1 MALVVDQPKGSLAG
15 SNIMETK
22 AHYIIVGAFI
32 IVAFLCGFGFI
43 LWGVSSNTDS
53 NDIPFDIL
61 FNKSVAG
68 LSVANPVLF
77 NGVRVGKVTAIILSQ
92 DKPEEIRVRIRVR
105 KDTPVREDSKAKL
118 LPIGITG
125 QSQVFISGGTATSP
139 LLKPL
144 FKGNIPLIKTVP
156 SPIDEL
162 INALPEML
170 NTGKKLLA
178 DLRKIV
184 DHQNRESIKEFLT
197 NIASFSDVLVKSE
210 KDVRIALDNIRKASA
225 QTEKAMVSTENTAN
239 SLNTYVAN
247 ELSPATAQVGDL
259 VKRIDVLMKN
269 MEPGIARFSRSG
281 LDDIQSLINES
292 RILINTLE
300 NIAQKLSSDPK
311 QFLLGKTV
319 PEYQTP

>member
-1 MALVVDQPKGSLAG
+1 
-15 SNIMETK
+15 METK

-32 IVAFLCGFGFI
+32 IFAFLCGFGFI
-43 LWGVSSNTDS
+43 FWGVSSNTDA
-53 NDIPFDIL
+53 NDVPYEIL
-61 FNKSVAG
+61 FTKSVTG

-77 NGVRVGKVTAIILSQ
+77 NGVRVGKVTEIMLNP

-105 KDTPVREDSKAKL
+105 RDTPVREDSKAKL

-125 QSQVFISGGTATSP
+125 QSEVFISGGSVSSP

-144 FKGNIPLIKTVP
+144 FQGNIPLIKTVP

-197 NIASFSDVLVKSE
+197 NIASFSDILVESE
-210 KDVRIALDNIRKASA
+210 EDIRVALDNIRIASA
-225 QTEKAMVSTENTAN
+225 QTEKAMVSTENTAK
-239 SLNTYVAN
+239 SLNKYVADQ
-247 ELSPATAQVGDL
+247 LTPATAKVNDL
-259 VKRIDVLMKN
+259 VRSINLLVKN
-269 MEPGIARFSRSG
+269 MEPGVERFSRSG
-281 LDDIQSLINES
+281 LDDIQSLVNES

-300 NIAQKLSSDPK
+300 NIAQKLNDNPK
-311 QFLLGKTV
+311 QFLLGKPI